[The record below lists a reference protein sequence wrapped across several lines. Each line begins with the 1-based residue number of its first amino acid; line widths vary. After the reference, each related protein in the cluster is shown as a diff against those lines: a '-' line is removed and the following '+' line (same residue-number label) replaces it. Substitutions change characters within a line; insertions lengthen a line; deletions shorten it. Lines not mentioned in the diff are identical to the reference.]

1 MKVKLSKEYDLD
13 GKMVKEIELNFADL
27 TGKDILDAEQTTVM
41 IDNQMGNMLELSK
54 AYQINIAAKASGIPA
69 EELKKLN
76 LADFTKLT
84 MEVQANLSG
93 F

>member
-1 MKVKLSKEYDLD
+1 MKLELSKEYDLD

-84 MEVQANLSG
+84 MEVQVNLSG

>member
-1 MKVKLSKEYDLD
+1 MKLELSKEYDLD

-84 MEVQANLSG
+84 MEVQVNLTG

>member
-1 MKVKLSKEYDLD
+1 MKVKLSKEYTLD
-13 GKMVKEIELNFADL
+13 GKKMKEIELNFEDL
-27 TGKDILDAEQTTVM
+27 TGKDILEAEQTTVM

-54 AYQINIAAKASGIPA
+54 AYQINIAATASGIPA

-76 LADFTKLT
+76 LVDFTKLT
-84 MEVQANLSG
+84 MEVQANLTG